1 MSRSSRED
9 SPKASKMS
17 FQLSNKWGLNTSKD
31 AALPED
37 EGLDKRARRGLAKE
51 NGKAFGIPH
60 AHGAIRSRV
69 KGDLLGKKD
78 T

>member
-1 MSRSSRED
+1 MSRSSRGD
-9 SPKASKMS
+9 DPNA
-17 FQLSNKWGLNTSKD
+17 NKVRHRLINKHGLRAGKN

-37 EGLDKRARRGLAKE
+37 EGLGDRERKGLAKE

-60 AHGAIRSRV
+60 AHGAIRDRV
-69 KGDLLGKKD
+69 NGDLLGRKD